1 MNFKEE
7 MRNLTALV
15 DDYLVKYFDR
25 LNREVPEKR
34 LVESMSYS
42 VMAGGKRIRPVLML
56 AVTKMLSG
64 DPQEVMPFAAAI
76 EMIHTYSLIHDDLPA
91 MDNDDYRRG
100 KLTNHKVFGEA
111 MAILAGDAL
120 LNEAFSLLFE
130 ASANAGDKMEHWV
143 KASCII
149 ARAAGRDG
157 MIAGQVIDMESEG
170 TQVSATKLKTMH
182 RKKTGALITAS
193 VIVPAVFLGLSED
206 KIKALT
212 EYAENIGIAF
222 QIRDDILDVEG
233 TIEELG
239 KPVGSDERNRKTT
252 YVSLYGLDGA
262 KEMLREVTR
271 KAVESLDVFGERAWF
286 LKEIAYYIAERR
298 N

>member
-15 DDYLVKYFDR
+15 DDSLVKYFDR

>member
-7 MRNLTALV
+7 MRNLTTLV

>member
-15 DDYLVKYFDR
+15 DDSLVKYFDR

-130 ASANAGDKMEHWV
+130 ASANAGDKMEHW
-143 KASCII
+143 
-149 ARAAGRDG
+149 
-157 MIAGQVIDMESEG
+157 
-170 TQVSATKLKTMH
+170 LKPH
-182 RKKTGALITAS
+182 
-193 VIVPAVFLGLSED
+193 V
-206 KIKALT
+206 
-212 EYAENIGIAF
+212 
-222 QIRDDILDVEG
+222 
-233 TIEELG
+233 
-239 KPVGSDERNRKTT
+239 
-252 YVSLYGLDGA
+252 
-262 KEMLREVTR
+262 
-271 KAVESLDVFGERAWF
+271 
-286 LKEIAYYIAERR
+286 
-298 N
+298 